1 MSIFLAVAG
10 ELDDGA
16 KSATFCCGQYDI
28 GTGNCTNG
36 NAPRTLDRGY
46 VYYPNT
52 QMTLDEYTSSL
63 SNSTNGTLESSAGS
77 KTIGVATGVA
87 LGVPLLIA
95 IMFIVWQWHLLRKL
109 KKKQAL
115 LADEDGILLQQKV
128 RSPNDDGRDQSDSEG
143 KRYADELPVDQTQVS
158 EMAHEPER
166 QELDIQR

>member
-36 NAPRTLDRGY
+36 NEPRTLDRGY
-46 VYYPNT
+46 VYYPDT

-63 SNSTNGTLESSAGS
+63 STGMNGTGTGNT
-77 KTIGVATGVA
+77 TIGIATGVA

-95 IMFIVWQWHLLRKL
+95 LALVWHLLRQL
-109 KKKQAL
+109 KKVNKST
-115 LADEDGILLQQKV
+115 DEDGILLQQKHE
-128 RSPNDDGRDQSDSEG
+128 SPKDDVRDQSDSEG

-166 QELDIQR
+166 QELDIRR